1 MTGVNKLFYAA
12 CAAWALGRKV
22 DVRVMGDARE
32 MKALSEAL
40 RTTNELREE
49 ITRDGATVE
58 SMNFRRSV
66 ESTGPSKIARH
77 AYFETERDHAWR
89 IKKTTPKD

>member
-58 SMNFRRSV
+58 SIV
-66 ESTGPSKIARH
+66 EKV
-77 AYFETERDHAWR
+77 ERKREAIQEFQKVCGINW
-89 IKKTTPKD
+89 PV